1 MDITLYKNDSEPEKI
16 DKTLDSGTLLSGS
29 LRNESNVLTPRVL
42 LECDAETL
50 AELNYAYIPL
60 FDRYYYITEIVSVRN
75 SLCMV
80 MLRVDV
86 LMSFKTQIRANYAFI
101 EKQKDAG
108 NKYLNDGSW
117 FHDSRQFYTV
127 KNFPYGFNEEGEFVL
142 ITAGA

>member
-1 MDITLYKNDSEPEKI
+1 MNITLYRNNSEPEKI
-16 DKTLDSGTLLSGS
+16 DKSLVSGVTLTGS

-42 LECDAETL
+42 LEYDAESL
-50 AELNYAYIPL
+50 AGLNYAYVPL

-75 SLCMV
+75 SLCMII
-80 MLRVDV
+80 LRVDV
-86 LMSFKTQIRANYAFI
+86 LMSFKSQIRANYAFI

-127 KNFPYGFNEEGEFVL
+127 KNFPYGFNESGEFVL

>member
-1 MDITLYKNDSEPEKI
+1 MNITLYKNNSEPEKI
-16 DKTLDSGTLLSGS
+16 DKSLVSGVTLTGS
-29 LRNESNVLTPRVL
+29 LRNESNILTPRVL
-42 LECDAETL
+42 LEYDAETL
-50 AELNYAYIPL
+50 AGLNYAYIPL

-75 SLCMV
+75 SLCMII
-80 MLRVDV
+80 LRVDV

-127 KNFPYGFNEEGEFVL
+127 KSYPNGFNDDGEFIL

>member
-1 MDITLYKNDSEPEKI
+1 MNITLYRNNSEPEKI
-16 DKTLDSGTLLSGS
+16 DKSLVSGMTLTGS

-42 LECDAETL
+42 LEYDAETL
-50 AELNYAYIPL
+50 AGLNYAYVPL

-86 LMSFKTQIRANYAFI
+86 LMSFKSQIRANYAFI

-108 NKYLNDGSW
+108 NRYLNDGSW

-127 KNFPYGFNEEGEFVL
+127 KSFPAGFNDDGEFIL